1 MKKIVSIMLCV
12 LMLAAMASLAC
23 VNAEDA
29 FKILNVRE
37 GQCTLIDNPDT
48 NDQAGGNALC
58 FAEAYGTGRTTQG
71 DIVKFENV
79 DFGAG
84 VTNIAIKCGYNLG
97 GDKACTGTEFW
108 VYIDDEKCEG
118 EPIAKFAVNDSETK
132 SSQIVDQVYKNQ
144 DIEKIDGIH
153 NVFVK
158 GETEYSG
165 SFSQIVLTY
174 EGNKFDEEALKA
186 AAEKQAKIEAIALRT
201 EIGDTDY
208 IICTV
213 ANGKCELIDNPDTN
227 DQAAGNALCFA
238 EAYGTGRTTQG
249 DIVKFTGVDFGDE
262 GVTNVAVKCGY
273 NLGGDKAG
281 TGTEFWVYIDDEKC
295 EGEPIAK
302 FAVNDSETK
311 SSQIV
316 DQVYKNADI
325 DAITGVHDVY
335 VKGETEYSG
344 SFSKVVFTKAGNTF
358 DQDYVEAQANAEVA
372 IEIKKLEEELKAQE
386 DAEKNEEKDKA
397 DETTEPDTKEP
408 ADETKETV
416 DETETKNE
424 PTDEAPAES
433 GNNAVV
439 WVIVVIVVI
448 AVIVVAVV
456 FSKKK
461 KN

>member
-84 VTNIAIKCGYNLG
+84 VTNIAI
-97 GDKACTGTEFW
+97 
-108 VYIDDEKCEG
+108 
-118 EPIAKFAVNDSETK
+118 
-132 SSQIVDQVYKNQ
+132 
-144 DIEKIDGIH
+144 
-153 NVFVK
+153 
-158 GETEYSG
+158 
-165 SFSQIVLTY
+165 
-174 EGNKFDEEALKA
+174 
-186 AAEKQAKIEAIALRT
+186 
-201 EIGDTDY
+201 
-208 IICTV
+208 
-213 ANGKCELIDNPDTN
+213 
-227 DQAAGNALCFA
+227 
-238 EAYGTGRTTQG
+238 
-249 DIVKFTGVDFGDE
+249 
-262 GVTNVAVKCGY
+262 KCGY

-386 DAEKNEEKDKA
+386 EAEKNEEDKT

-416 DETETKNE
+416 DETETNNE

-448 AVIVVAVV
+448 AVIVVAFV

>member
-48 NDQAGGNALC
+48 NDQASGNALC

-84 VTNIAIKCGYNLG
+84 VTNIAIRCGYNLG
-97 GDKACTGTEFW
+97 GDKAGTGTEFW

-144 DIEKIDGIH
+144 DIEKIEGIH

-174 EGNKFDEEALKA
+174 EGNKFDEAAVKA
-186 AAEKQAKIEAIALRT
+186 VADKQAKIEAIALRA

-213 ANGKCELIDNPDTN
+213 GAGKCELIDNPDTN

-358 DQDYVEAQANAEVA
+358 DQDFVEAQANAEVA
-372 IEIKKLEEELKAQE
+372 IEIKKLQE
-386 DAEKNEEKDKA
+386 DLLAQDDANKDDENKA

-416 DETETKNE
+416 DETETKTE
-424 PTDEAPAES
+424 STDEAPAES
-433 GNNAVV
+433 GNNTVV
-439 WVIVVIVVI
+439 WVVIIIVVI

>member
-84 VTNIAIKCGYNLG
+84 VTNIAI
-97 GDKACTGTEFW
+97 
-108 VYIDDEKCEG
+108 
-118 EPIAKFAVNDSETK
+118 
-132 SSQIVDQVYKNQ
+132 
-144 DIEKIDGIH
+144 
-153 NVFVK
+153 
-158 GETEYSG
+158 
-165 SFSQIVLTY
+165 
-174 EGNKFDEEALKA
+174 
-186 AAEKQAKIEAIALRT
+186 
-201 EIGDTDY
+201 
-208 IICTV
+208 
-213 ANGKCELIDNPDTN
+213 
-227 DQAAGNALCFA
+227 
-238 EAYGTGRTTQG
+238 
-249 DIVKFTGVDFGDE
+249 
-262 GVTNVAVKCGY
+262 KCGY

-372 IEIKKLEEELKAQE
+372 IEIKKLDEELKAQE
-386 DAEKNEEKDKA
+386 EAEKNEEDKT

-408 ADETKETV
+408 ADETKENV
-416 DETETKNE
+416 DETETKTE

-448 AVIVVAVV
+448 AVIVVAFV

>member
-48 NDQAGGNALC
+48 NDQAG
-58 FAEAYGTGRTTQG
+58 
-71 DIVKFENV
+71 
-79 DFGAG
+79 
-84 VTNIAIKCGYNLG
+84 
-97 GDKACTGTEFW
+97 
-108 VYIDDEKCEG
+108 
-118 EPIAKFAVNDSETK
+118 
-132 SSQIVDQVYKNQ
+132 
-144 DIEKIDGIH
+144 
-153 NVFVK
+153 
-158 GETEYSG
+158 
-165 SFSQIVLTY
+165 
-174 EGNKFDEEALKA
+174 
-186 AAEKQAKIEAIALRT
+186 
-201 EIGDTDY
+201 
-208 IICTV
+208 
-213 ANGKCELIDNPDTN
+213 
-227 DQAAGNALCFA
+227 GNALCFA

-386 DAEKNEEKDKA
+386 EAEKNEEDKT

-416 DETETKNE
+416 DETETNNE

-448 AVIVVAVV
+448 AVIVVAFV

>member
-48 NDQAGGNALC
+48 NDQASGNALC

-84 VTNIAIKCGYNLG
+84 VTNIAI
-97 GDKACTGTEFW
+97 
-108 VYIDDEKCEG
+108 
-118 EPIAKFAVNDSETK
+118 
-132 SSQIVDQVYKNQ
+132 
-144 DIEKIDGIH
+144 
-153 NVFVK
+153 
-158 GETEYSG
+158 
-165 SFSQIVLTY
+165 
-174 EGNKFDEEALKA
+174 
-186 AAEKQAKIEAIALRT
+186 R
-201 EIGDTDY
+201 
-208 IICTV
+208 
-213 ANGKCELIDNPDTN
+213 
-227 DQAAGNALCFA
+227 
-238 EAYGTGRTTQG
+238 
-249 DIVKFTGVDFGDE
+249 
-262 GVTNVAVKCGY
+262 CGY

-358 DQDYVEAQANAEVA
+358 DQDYVEAQASAEVA
-372 IEIKKLEEELKAQE
+372 IEIKKLEEDLKAQE
-386 DAEKNEEKDKA
+386 DAEKNKEKDKA

-416 DETETKNE
+416 DETETKTE
-424 PTDEAPAES
+424 TTYEAPAES
-433 GNNAVV
+433 GNNTVV
-439 WVIVVIVVI
+439 WVVIIIVVI

>member
-12 LMLAAMASLAC
+12 LMLAAMASLAF
-23 VNAEDA
+23 VNAEEA
-29 FKILNVRE
+29 FTILNVKE

-48 NDQAGGNALC
+48 NDQAAGYALC

-79 DFGAG
+79 DFGTG
-84 VTNIAIKCGYNLG
+84 VTNIAVRCGFNNG
-97 GDKACTGTEFW
+97 EKEGDSTEFW

-118 EPIAKFAVNDSETK
+118 EPVAKFSVSESETA

-144 DIEKIDGIH
+144 DVAKIEGVH

-158 GETEYSG
+158 GETAYSG
-165 SFSQIVLTY
+165 SFSQIILTY
-174 EGNKFDEEALKA
+174 EGNKFDEAAVKA
-186 AAEKQAKIEAIALRT
+186 VADKEAKIAEIALRT

-208 IICTV
+208 VICTV
-213 ANGKCELIDNPDTN
+213 ASGKCELIDNPDTN

-273 NLGGDKAG
+273 HLGGDKEG

-325 DAITGVHDVY
+325 DALTGVHDVY

-344 SFSKVVFTKAGNTF
+344 SFSKVVFTKAGNSF
-358 DQDYVEAQANAEVA
+358 DEDFVEAQANAEVA
-372 IEIKKLEEELKAQE
+372 LEIKKLEEELAAEEEAKKAE
-386 DAEKNEEKDKA
+386 EEAKKAEEEAKNAEAE
-397 DETTEPDTKEP
+397 EP
-408 ADETKETV
+408 AEEPAPE
-416 DETETKNE
+416 ETEE
-424 PTDEAPAES
+424 PTVEEEAPAES
-433 GNNAVV
+433 SGNNAIV
-439 WVIVVIVVI
+439 WIVIVIVVI